1 MNFMEDPLWY
11 KDAIIYELHVKAF
24 FDGNNDGM
32 GDFAGLID
40 RLDYL
45 EELGVNTIWLL
56 PFYPSPMRDDGY
68 DIADYRNIYPGYGGR
83 EDVRRLIRELH
94 KRQMRIITELVIN
107 HTSDQHPWFQSARRA
122 PAGSA
127 KRDFYVWSDSK
138 LKFPETRIIFTDSE
152 DSNWAWDDE
161 AQAYYWHRFFSFQP
175 DLNFNNPQVVKAVI
189 RIMRFWLDMG
199 VDGLRLDAIPYLCL
213 REGSNNENL
222 PATHEVIKQM
232 RSVVDAHYQGRMFL
246 AEANQ
251 WPEDVLEYFGADDE
265 CHMAYHFPLMP
276 RMYMALAQEDRFP
289 MTDILNQTP
298 PIPTNCQ
305 WALFLRNHDELTL
318 EMVTDRERDY
328 MYQAYATDLRMRV
341 NVGIRR
347 RLAPLL
353 ENDQDKIKLLNCL
366 LMTLPG
372 TPIIYYGDEI
382 GMGDNIYLGDR
393 NGVRTPMQW
402 SLDRNAGFSRV
413 DPQRLFLPPI
423 MDPIYGY
430 QAVNV
435 EAQARNASSLLNW
448 MRRLIAVRRNYPAF
462 GRGELRLLTPGNRK
476 IFAYLRLYQDQ
487 VILCVANLSRS
498 PQPVELDL
506 REYNGRVPV
515 ELMSHN
521 AFPPIGELPYLLTL
535 PRYGFYWFELSVEA
549 PPPTWHENLPPLES
563 VPVLVLT
570 EPRGFFLHKSLQM
583 SASRELIDPDVRQ
596 RLETDFLPQF
606 LAQQR
611 WFSGKA
617 GGVAHI
623 EFMPLG
629 AWESAHGRW
638 LFANI
643 RIVYAQGEAED
654 YSLPLTL
661 RWGDSETLP
670 PEHLP
675 RVLGRVRRKARTGL
689 LLEAQTEDVFC
700 RDIVRGIGEG
710 LHLSLPRGHLLFTS
724 TRLYPE
730 WVTQQEEWP
739 VTRPALEQSNTTVM
753 LGDKLV
759 LKLFRKTAP
768 GLNPEWEMGRFLTEQ
783 TGFQQIA
790 PALGVLEWVPDQG
803 EPTLIAIL
811 QAYRENQ
818 GNAWDYTLS
827 YLSCFLEN
835 WQMEINGAGE
845 EAGGSHHSAY
855 CAQIRLLGQRT
866 AQLHQALAMPTQDR
880 DFCPEPL
887 AQGEAEG
894 WVERVR
900 RDVGVS
906 LDMLAA
912 SRDRLSEAIRAKA
925 ELLLEN
931 RKKLETLINGPA
943 LDGLE
948 TVKIRYHGDFH
959 LGQVLFSGNDFVLI
973 DFEGE
978 PARTLAERRQ
988 KGCPLRDVAGM
999 LRSFDYAAAIA
1010 GTQAH
1015 CESPAACAALAQL
1028 LKTWQHEV
1036 KAAFRAGYRKDIAGC
1051 PAYPRDEGQTDRLIR
1066 LFFLE
1071 KALYEL
1077 RYELVNRPLWVNIPL
1092 GGLLELLEG

>member
-1 MNFMEDPLWY
+1 MDFMDDPLWY

-24 FDGNNDGM
+24 YDANNDGM
-32 GDFAGLID
+32 GDFTGLIE

-68 DIADYRNIYPGYGGR
+68 DIADYRNVYHGYGSR
-83 EDVRRLIRELH
+83 EDVRGLIHELH

-107 HTSDQHPWFQSARRA
+107 HTSDQHPWFQAARRA
-122 PAGSA
+122 SADSA
-127 KRDFYVWSDSK
+127 KRGFYVWSDSK

-152 DSNWAWDDE
+152 DSNWAWDDV

-175 DLNFNNPQVVKAVI
+175 DLNFDNPHVVKAVI

-199 VDGLRLDAIPYLCL
+199 VDGLRLDAIPYLCV

-222 PATHEVIKQM
+222 AATHQVIKQM
-232 RSVVDAHYQGRMFL
+232 RAVVDAHYQGRMFL

-251 WPEDVLEYFGADDE
+251 WPEDVLEYFGDDDE

-298 PIPTNCQ
+298 AIPNNCQ

-328 MYQAYATDLRMRV
+328 MYQAYATDLRMRL

-402 SLDRNAGFSRV
+402 SPDRNAGFSRV

-430 QAVNV
+430 QTVNV
-435 EAQARNASSLLNW
+435 EAQARNSSSLLNW
-448 MRRLIAVRRNYPAF
+448 MRRLIAVRRGHPAF

-476 IFAYLRLYQDQ
+476 IFAYLRLYQEQ

-521 AFPPIGELPYLLTL
+521 AFPPIGELSYLLTL
-535 PRYGFYWFELSVEA
+535 PRYGFYWFELSLEA
-549 PPPTWHENLPPLES
+549 PPPTWHENLPSLES
-563 VPVLVLT
+563 GPVLVLT
-570 EPRGFFLHKSLQM
+570 EPYGFFLCKTQKM
-583 SASRELIDPDVRQ
+583 SAFQEIIAPSVRR
-596 RLETDFLPQF
+596 RLEADFLPQY
-606 LAQQR
+606 LTHQR
-611 WFSGKA
+611 WFSGKS
-617 GGVAHI
+617 GGMTHI
-623 EFMPLG
+623 EFIPLG

-638 LFANI
+638 LFTSI
-643 RIVYAQGEAED
+643 HIDYAQGEAEI

-661 RWGDSETLP
+661 RWGDSETLF

-675 RVLGRVRRKARTGL
+675 RVLGRVRYKAQTGL
-689 LLEAQTEDVFC
+689 LLEAQTEDAFC
-700 RDIVRGIGEG
+700 CDIVRGIGMG
-710 LHLSLPRGHLLFTS
+710 LQLPLNHGRLLFTA
-724 TRLYPE
+724 TRSYPD
-730 WVTQQEEWP
+730 WVAQEEEWP

-753 LGDKLV
+753 LGDRLI

-768 GLNPEWEMGRFLTEQ
+768 GLNPEWEMGRFLAEQ
-783 TGFQQIA
+783 TQYQQIA
-790 PALGVLEWVPDQG
+790 PALGALEWMPDQG
-803 EPTLIAIL
+803 EPSLIAIL
-811 QAYRENQ
+811 QAYKENQ

-835 WQMEINGAGE
+835 WQTVLTGAVE
-845 EAGGSHHSAY
+845 EPGNSPHAAY
-855 CAQIRLLGQRT
+855 CAQIGLLGQRT
-866 AQLHQALAMPTQDR
+866 AQLHQTLSLPTPDR
-880 DFCPEPL
+880 AFRPEPL
-887 AQGEAEG
+887 ARGEAEG
-894 WVERVR
+894 WGERVR
-900 RDVGVS
+900 RDIGVT
-906 LDMLAA
+906 LDMLSVAL
-912 SRDRLSEAIRAKA
+912 DRLSEPLRVKA
-925 ELLLEN
+925 EILLAKRPQLEA
-931 RKKLETLINGPA
+931 RIK
-943 LDGLE
+943 GLTPGGLQ

-959 LGQVLFSGNDFVLI
+959 LGQVLISGNDFVLI

-988 KGCPLRDVAGM
+988 KGSPLRDVAGM
-999 LRSFDYAAAIA
+999 LRSFDYAAAMA
-1010 GTQAH
+1010 FTHAH
-1015 CESPAACAALAQL
+1015 SESPAAHAALAQL
-1028 LKTWQHEV
+1028 INTWRHEV
-1036 KAAFRAGYRKDIAGC
+1036 KEAFLAGYREAITGC
-1051 PAYPRDEGQTDRLIR
+1051 PAYPRVEEQADRLIR

-1077 RYELVNRPLWVNIPL
+1077 RYELVNRPLWVHIPL
-1092 GGLLELLEG
+1092 GDLLELLES